1 MSTARPASHVN
12 GCALTLTRS
21 ALMRRRTARRA
32 LCWQR
37 PSDQERRRHQR
48 ANSSYPR
55 VGRV

>member
-1 MSTARPASHVN
+1 MSAARPSSRVS
-12 GCALTLTRS
+12 CCSLVPSRTTLI
-21 ALMRRRTARRA
+21 RRRTSRTA

-48 ANSSYPR
+48 TDSRYPR

>member
-1 MSTARPASHVN
+1 MSAARPASHVH
-12 GCALTLTRS
+12 GCSLAPYR
-21 ALMRRRTARRA
+21 AAMIRRRTSRTA

-48 ANSSYPR
+48 TDSRYPR

>member
-1 MSTARPASHVN
+1 MSTSRPASHVH
-12 GCALTLTRS
+12 GCALSPSRP
-21 ALMRRRTARRA
+21 ALMRRRASRTA

-48 ANSSYPR
+48 AGSRYPR